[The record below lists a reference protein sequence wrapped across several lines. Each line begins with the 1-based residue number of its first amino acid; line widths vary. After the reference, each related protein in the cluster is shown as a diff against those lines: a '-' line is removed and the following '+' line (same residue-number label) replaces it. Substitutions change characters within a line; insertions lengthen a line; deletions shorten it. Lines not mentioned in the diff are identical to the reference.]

1 VFLCVYL
8 GLPISNQRLKK
19 SDLMPWIE
27 KIGNKLPGWKA
38 TLMNMVGRTTWAR
51 FVISAIPIYVL
62 IAIKVPKWFI
72 KAIDKIRRAFVWK
85 GRQQVNG
92 GTCLVAWDKVQRPLD
107 LGGLGILN
115 LEYLSWALQIRWLW
129 LQKTGD
135 ARAWKGLQIPV
146 HANAFALFLVAINT
160 VIGNGTNTLFWTDKW
175 FMGISL
181 VELAPSVLQ
190 VVPLKTHKM
199 RLVSE
204 ALNDHKWIPDIRGG
218 LSMVGLYDF
227 FQLWDAIQEVTLA
240 AHEDQHIWRFSSSG
254 NYSSKSAYRA
264 FFQGSM
270 TFEPW
275 QHIWKSWAPGKCKI
289 FL

>member
-1 VFLCVYL
+1 
-8 GLPISNQRLKK
+8 
-19 SDLMPWIE
+19 
-27 KIGNKLPGWKA
+27 
-38 TLMNMVGRTTWAR
+38 
-51 FVISAIPIYVL
+51 
-62 IAIKVPKWFI
+62 
-72 KAIDKIRRAFVWK
+72 
-85 GRQQVNG
+85 VNG

-181 VELAPSVLQ
+181 VELVPLVLQ
-190 VVPLKTHKM
+190 VVPLKSQKM

-204 ALNDHKWIPDIRGG
+204 ALNDHKWISDIHGG
-218 LSMVGLYDF
+218 LSMVGL
-227 FQLWDAIQEVTLA
+227 
-240 AHEDQHIWRFSSSG
+240 
-254 NYSSKSAYRA
+254 
-264 FFQGSM
+264 
-270 TFEPW
+270 
-275 QHIWKSWAPGKCKI
+275 
-289 FL
+289 